1 MSHRSVLSDL
11 DKTFLWKWLLDSKWA
26 KKAAIIFVCWNGF
39 HQLLLKTTLK
49 EKEKKK
55 TRTESSFSS
64 LEQNINKSGISQD
77 FAQYR
82 T

>member
-1 MSHRSVLSDL
+1 MSHRSALSDL

-39 HQLLLKTTLK
+39 CQLLLKTTLK
-49 EKEKKK
+49 EKKEKK
-55 TRTESSFSS
+55 
-64 LEQNINKSGISQD
+64 LEQSPALALWSKILINQGYLKT
-77 FAQYR
+77 AQYR